1 MCTKHMYNDLQKDN
15 YRGKSAIYRYGK
27 SAIYRY
33 AINAQR
39 WGEILLL
46 RYVPHSIGG
55 AIVTPVKQ
63 SCGRLL
69 ILMLFQ
75 GVCSS

>member
-1 MCTKHMYNDLQKDN
+1 MYNDLQKDN
-15 YRGKSAIYRYGK
+15 YRGKSAIYRY
-27 SAIYRY
+27 
-33 AINAQR
+33 AINAR
-39 WGEILLL
+39 KWGEILLL

-63 SCGRLL
+63 SYGRLL